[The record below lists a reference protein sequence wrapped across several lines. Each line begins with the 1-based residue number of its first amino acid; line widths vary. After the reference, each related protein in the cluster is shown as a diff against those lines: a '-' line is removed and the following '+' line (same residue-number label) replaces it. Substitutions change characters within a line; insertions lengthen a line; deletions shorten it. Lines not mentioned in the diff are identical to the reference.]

1 MGYFRFCVKRWGKT
15 KKKVKRGHKYYFG
28 GTKV

>member
-1 MGYFRFCVKRWGKT
+1 VLKDGAKLK